1 MAAERSAPYIFVS
14 YASVD
19 RERVLPIVAALER
32 AGVPVWIDREGIG
45 GGENYASEINAAIER
60 CAALVLMCSEHSL
73 TSRNV
78 KQELALAW
86 EHERPYVPLL
96 LEQVAIP
103 GDVKYWLT
111 AAQWIEALDKP
122 AAQWLPQML
131 TALTSA
137 GIVLVAEEQPAAQLA
152 GRDRELAQLRDILA
166 TMRGGKGS
174 LVLIGGEA
182 GIGKTTLA
190 DALCREA
197 AQQGALVLTGR
208 CFDLAET
215 PPYGSWIDLCA
226 RYPSAVSLPA
236 LPPAFAQRATE

>member
-32 AGVPVWIDREGIG
+32 VGVPVWIDRDGIG

-96 LEQVAIP
+96 LEAVTIP

-111 AAQWIEALDKP
+111 AAQWIEALDQP
-122 AAQWLPQML
+122 ASHWLPEVLSAL
-131 TALTSA
+131 TAVGIRA
-137 GIVLVAEEQPAAQLA
+137 GADEQP
-152 GRDRELAQLRDILA
+152 
-166 TMRGGKGS
+166 RG
-174 LVLIGGEA
+174 
-182 GIGKTTLA
+182 
-190 DALCREA
+190 
-197 AQQGALVLTGR
+197 
-208 CFDLAET
+208 
-215 PPYGSWIDLCA
+215 
-226 RYPSAVSLPA
+226 
-236 LPPAFAQRATE
+236 